1 MDCVAACA
9 SRWYLVPGG
18 RSPILGRHGID
29 EAGMKDIT
37 ETLKKLKKRQEA
49 IQDMAPQTPNKEV
62 TLHLQT
68 QHAAIG
74 ACAAI
79 LKDLK
84 PELQPRGSKRPTEK
98 ELGELYGIEVAPT
111 LVSLIEGAE
120 ELAEGKDHEVLKR
133 TGWRVAFVAG
143 KWITKLLPVRYE
155 DVKDV
160 VEAIGAIADI
170 RKLGSSLKE
179 RKREAAA
186 AAKVLQWS
194 KNGALIA
201 MGWGTEAERI
211 LDLLSGA
218 PDRTDNQRLKAVQ
231 QRMKTAVSEWK

>member
-1 MDCVAACA
+1 
-9 SRWYLVPGG
+9 
-18 RSPILGRHGID
+18 
-29 EAGMKDIT
+29 MKDIT
-37 ETLKKLKKRQEA
+37 KTLNKLKERQKA
-49 IQDMAPQTPNKEV
+49 IQDMAPKTPNKEV

-84 PELQPRGSKRPTEK
+84 PKLQPTGSKKPTEK

-120 ELAEGKDHEVLKR
+120 DLAEGKDHEVLKR
-133 TGWRVAFVAG
+133 TAWRVAFVAG
-143 KWITKLLPVRYE
+143 KWATKLLPLRYE
-155 DVKDV
+155 DVKDL
-160 VEAIGAIADI
+160 VEAVGALADI

-179 RKREAAA
+179 RKRQADS

-194 KNGALIA
+194 KNGAVIA
-201 MGWGTEAERI
+201 MGWGIEAERI

-231 QRMKTAVSEWK
+231 QRMKTAVPEWTK